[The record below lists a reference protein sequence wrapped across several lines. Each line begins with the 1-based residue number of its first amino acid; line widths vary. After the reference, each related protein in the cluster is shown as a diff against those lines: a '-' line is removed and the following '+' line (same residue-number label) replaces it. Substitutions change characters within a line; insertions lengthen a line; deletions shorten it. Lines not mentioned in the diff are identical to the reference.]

1 LDPAVDKYA
10 FRQANAVHRF
20 MRTTAAWKPMSW
32 LFSKTLH
39 HIDAAVYKVTR
50 GRKTFA
56 AVAAGL
62 PVCML
67 TTTGAKTGRARTVP
81 LLAIPDGAGLVLIG
95 SNYGRTFAPGWTY
108 NLRANPK
115 ASVELG
121 GKRMEMTATEVKG
134 PERDELYARGV
145 EIYPGWAV
153 YKTRANRE
161 IPIFRLTKIS

>member
-1 LDPAVDKYA
+1 MNKYA
-10 FRQANAVHRF
+10 YQQANVVHRF
-20 MRTTAAWKPMSW
+20 MRASAAWKPMAW
-32 LFSKTLH
+32 FFSKTLH
-39 HIDAAVYKVTR
+39 HIDAAVFKATK

-67 TTTGAKTGRARTVP
+67 TTTGAKTGQARTVP

-115 ASVELG
+115 ATVELD
-121 GKRMEMTATEVKG
+121 GKRQEMVATEVTG
-134 PERDELYARGV
+134 PERDALYARGV
-145 EIYPGWAV
+145 EIYPGWTV
-153 YKTRANRE
+153 YKKRAGRE
-161 IPIFRLTKIS
+161 IPIFRLAKTS